1 MLNKRGQGLSTNA
14 IILIILGVIILVILA
29 LGFMMGWDKFAPWIS
44 SNNVDTIVTACE
56 TACTT
61 SSDYGFCLI
70 GRDLKA
76 GDVKLKEVTC
86 YYLSEKKPEY
96 GIEKCDG
103 ISCDVEIVAVDDEDA
118 VETDFGSEEAFT
130 ESTTVCTGHEGK
142 TIQALIDN
150 TLVSR
155 SCEASA

>member
-44 SNNVDTIVTACE
+44 TNNVDTIVTACE

-61 SSDYGFCLI
+61 NSVYGFCTF
-70 GRDLKA
+70 GRELKT
-76 GDVKLKEVTC
+76 GDGKLKNVTC
-86 YYLSEKKPEY
+86 YYLSEKKPVY
-96 GIEKCDG
+96 GIGACSS
-103 ISCDVEIVAVDDEDA
+103 ISCDNVNLVEVEEETTEESFKSDDSFCD
-118 VETDFGSEEAFT
+118 
-130 ESTTVCTGHEGK
+130 GHEGK
-142 TIQALIDN
+142 TIQALIGD

-155 SCEASA
+155 SCPSASA